1 MIASLLHNVPSRQ
14 LVDSFI
20 FKTAMEDETTTTNSP
35 SENDSNMA
43 EAEGDQTSA
52 AQIFQ
57 EARQVLVELSAD
69 QAVEVDEADL
79 VEPAPTMMHSLS
91 FRAGFSRFRAP
102 AAEIDIKPI
111 EEGNEEDETEE
122 ERLER
127 ERLEEENRKLEKI
140 KKEVT
145 KKKLELV
152 RVYEIGKTR
161 RRQYKQTENAHK
173 RDKNAVARTLWRT
186 RKSHHSNLLSGMK
199 EYKNQMFKVS
209 LPCHDSSNST
219 LAPEAK
225 LLKAWHS
232 NHMLDHQMEIL
243 HEQQQFL
250 INFLHKGVMEE
261 AGKDREEISATLKEQ
276 AEAARARRDEFL
288 EAYEA
293 VMTAQRK
300 LIGSLRVNELTDD
313 EASVDSTALEA
324 AKLAAG
330 EIKSFEATKLRRSA
344 ELRIEAKFGSL
355 KERQIKKEIRQE
367 VFNRTLENV
376 EEIER
381 TSMERA
387 KNISGEIQSVLSSIQ
402 VRMEEKDDSD
412 HPMEDEEPTESPVDD
427 AGEIKESTAP
437 KPLDASFK
445 EEEEEEVTERQD
457 DDDLGSHRIGAASQQ
472 PSTNGDDHSQS
483 SKVRTRK
490 DAKEKANISARL
502 EMLRAKRQQQQ
513 EQHAARMSSR
523 KLGSSSGH
531 DASSA
536 KPAGTANNRRSELL
550 QRARS
555 ARSARLV
562 TKDPSNGSLL
572 ASSAK
577 SKEAKVAE
585 LRERRRNRAAAAAAT
600 PATVAES

>member
-1 MIASLLHNVPSRQ
+1 MG
-14 LVDSFI
+14 
-20 FKTAMEDETTTTNSP
+20 DETATTNRM
-35 SENDSNMA
+35 SENGSKMA
-43 EAEGDQTSA
+43 KAEGDQTSA

-111 EEGNEEDETEE
+111 KEGNEVDETEE

-199 EYKNQMFKVS
+199 DYKNQMFKVS

-232 NHMLDHQMEIL
+232 NHMLDHQMELL

-261 AGKDREEISATLKEQ
+261 AGKDREEITATLKEH
-276 AEAARARRDEFL
+276 AEAARAVRDEFL

-313 EASVDSTALEA
+313 GISVDSTALEA

-376 EEIER
+376 DEIER

-402 VRMEEKDDSD
+402 IRMEEKDDSD
-412 HPMEDEEPTESPVDD
+412 HPMEDEEQAESPVDD
-427 AGEIKESTAP
+427 AGETKESTAP

-457 DDDLGSHRIGAASQQ
+457 DDDLGSHRIGAGSPQ
-472 PSTNGDDHSQS
+472 PSTNGDDRSQS
-483 SKVRTRK
+483 SKVRKRM

-513 EQHAARMSSR
+513 HAARMSSR
-523 KLGSSSGH
+523 KLGSSGH

-562 TKDPSNGSLL
+562 TKDPNNGSLL